1 MPAYVVVNVDVTNAA
16 GYQEYVHQVESSIQ
30 TYGGRYLVRA
40 GGTERLEGDYVP
52 RRVVVV
58 EFVDAARARSWWS
71 SSEYAA
77 AKAIRQATAKTDM
90 FIVDGV

>member
-1 MPAYVVVNVDVTNAA
+1 MPAYVVVNVDVTNPA
-16 GYQEYVHQVESSIQ
+16 GDQEYVQRVEPSIEA
-30 TYGGRYLVRA
+30 YGGRYLVRA
-40 GGTERLEGDYVP
+40 GRTELLEGAYVP
-52 RRVVVV
+52 RRIVVV

-77 AKAIRQATAKTDM
+77 AKAIRQANAKTDM